1 MISSPEEE
9 HSCELD
15 TCLVLFQMF
24 IISSPF
30 PTVSPPLIRAQ
41 RGNFIIL
48 KQNTL
53 SELIFYV
60 RSSME
65 EKSHHIGGLVKSSSN
80 LDCC

>member
-1 MISSPEEE
+1 MISSPEDE
-9 HSCELD
+9 HSRELD
-15 TCLVLFQMF
+15 TCLVLFQML
-24 IISSPF
+24 IISSPC
-30 PTVSPPLIRAQ
+30 PAVSPPIIQAR

-48 KQNTL
+48 TQKTL

-65 EKSHHIGGLVKSSSN
+65 EKSHHISGLVKSSSN